1 MSEVL
6 KKENIIQNCTPE
18 NKEDVIR
25 QMGELLYNS
34 GYIEKEYIQGM
45 LEKEHVFNT
54 NIGNEVAIPHG
65 IEDTR
70 KYIKKS
76 GIGVM
81 IFPQG
86 TDWGND
92 EKVKIIVG
100 IAGLGEEHMEI
111 LSKIAVVLSEPEDV
125 QQVIASDIDAIYRL
139 FTEE

>member
-6 KKENIIQNCTPE
+6 KKENIIQNCTPA

-86 TDWGND
+86 TDWGSD